1 VLRSLLGVGMLVAA
15 LHALAGPGWG
25 HGDELRDQPPPAK
38 ADFEPPA
45 PGTYTL
51 HPIMRAPSGPVVDL
65 KGRSRRLS
73 EFTTGKITLL
83 SFVYTRCSDAWGCPL
98 AYRVFDAVGAAVERS
113 STLRSRVRLVTLSF
127 DPRHDTPEVMRQ
139 YAGEQASRGID
150 WQFLTTRSERSL
162 LPLLEGFGQ
171 DVRSGGNGR
180 ADETSP
186 LTHVLKVFLIDPRG
200 VVREIYST
208 AYLYPEVVLA
218 DIQTLQLESV
228 SRVEAPVRRAA
239 WSARPADFR
248 TPASSAPA
256 R

>member
-1 VLRSLLGVGMLVAA
+1 VLRPLLDPVLLVAA
-15 LHALAGPGWG
+15 LLALAGPGWG

-51 HPIMRAPSGPVVDL
+51 HPIMRAPSGPVVDMN
-65 KGRSRRLS
+65 GRSRRLADL
-73 EFTTGKITLL
+73 TTGKITLL

-98 AYRVFDAVGAAVERS
+98 AYRVFDAVGAAVEGS
-113 STLRSRVRLVTLSF
+113 PALRSRVRLVTLSF

-162 LPLLEGFGQ
+162 VPLLEGFGQ
-171 DVRSGGNGR
+171 DVRSGGTGR
-180 ADETSP
+180 SDETSP
-186 LTHVLKVFLIDPRG
+186 LTHMLKVFLIDPRG

-218 DIQTLQLESV
+218 DIETLRLESA
-228 SRVEAPVRRAA
+228 SRVNAAARRGVGT
-239 WSARPADFR
+239 SVTR
-248 TPASSAPA
+248 
-256 R
+256 